1 MKKHHIFKVISAFST
16 QAAGIGFSFLFNVML
31 ARLLGSNDTGIY
43 FLALT
48 ILSICATIARLGLD
62 NAILRFAAVAQN
74 QGQQTALS
82 ALHRKSVGL
91 VVVTGVCVM
100 FFAWYITPYLPIGRG
115 LERGLQDVLPIMLLA
130 IVPTALILLQ
140 GEFFK
145 AVGKTSTAIFVQA
158 VLLPMFLV
166 LGVLYHLLQGKAT
179 FHNIVLLY
187 TISATISAL
196 LAILIWCMAKPR
208 PWKKPGYFDMRLL
221 LRTSVPLLWVALM
234 SMLMSWTDILVLG
247 VWTDSSMVGIYG
259 IASRIAALTAVVL
272 MVGNAIVAP
281 RFAALYS
288 ADRHDELQRLAQR
301 SAGWTLLVSSPI
313 ILLMLFFPE
322 FLLQLFGSDF
332 VEGATI
338 LRILALGQIVN
349 VAMGS
354 VGYLLMMTGN
364 QQLMRN
370 NIVASALL
378 NLIGNLLLVPAFGVC
393 GAAVSTAFALAF
405 MNIVSFLMVNKKLRI
420 NTMGYLFRG
429 SP

>member
-1 MKKHHIFKVISAFST
+1 LKKRHIFKVISAFST
-16 QAAGIGFSFLFNVML
+16 QAAGVGLSFLFNVML
-31 ARLLGSNDTGIY
+31 ARLLGPNDTGAY
-43 FLALT
+43 FLSLT
-48 ILSICATIARLGLD
+48 ILSICATIARLGLE

-74 QGQQTALS
+74 QGQQTVLS
-82 ALHRKSVGL
+82 ALHRQSIGL
-91 VVVTGVCVM
+91 VVVVGVFVM
-100 FFAWYITPYLPIGRG
+100 FFAWYLTPYLPIGRG
-115 LERGLQDVLPIMLLA
+115 RENGLQDVLPIMLLA
-130 IVPTALILLQ
+130 IVPTALIFLQ

-145 AVGKTSTAIFVQA
+145 AIGKTSTAIFVQA

-166 LGVLYHLLQGKAT
+166 LGVFYYLLQGKAT
-179 FHNIVLLY
+179 IHNIALLY
-187 TISATISAL
+187 TVSATISVL
-196 LAILIWCMAKPR
+196 LAILIWCIAKPR
-208 PWKKPGYFDMRLL
+208 PWQKPGYFDMRLL

-234 SMLMSWTDILVLG
+234 SMVMSWTDILVLG

-259 IASRIAALTAVVL
+259 IASRIAALTSFIL
-272 MVGNAIVAP
+272 IVGNAIVAP

-301 SAGWTLLVSSPI
+301 SAGWTLLASSPI

-354 VGYLLMMTGN
+354 VGYLLMMTGH

-378 NLIGNLLLVPAFGVC
+378 NLMGNLLLVPAFGVC

-405 MNIVSFLMVNKKLRI
+405 MNIVSFLMVNKRLRI
-420 NTMGYLFRG
+420 NTMGYLLR
-429 SP
+429 SSL

>member
-1 MKKHHIFKVISAFST
+1 MKKRQVFKVISAFST
-16 QAAGIGFSFLFNVML
+16 QAAGVGFSFLFNVIL

-74 QGQQTALS
+74 QRQQTILS
-82 ALHRKSVGL
+82 ALHRQSICL
-91 VVVTGVCVM
+91 VVIAGVFVM
-100 FFAWYITPYLPIGRG
+100 FFAWYVTPYLPIGRG
-115 LERGLQDVLPIMLLA
+115 RENGLQNVLPIMLLA
-130 IVPTALILLQ
+130 IVPTALIFLQ

-145 AVGKTSTAIFVQA
+145 AIGKTSTAIFVQA

-166 LGVLYHLLQGKAT
+166 LGVLYYLLQGKAT
-179 FHNIVLLY
+179 IHDVVLLY
-187 TISATISAL
+187 AASATISVL
-196 LAILIWCMAKPR
+196 LALLIWCMAKPR
-208 PWKKPGYFDMRLL
+208 PWQKPGYFDMRLL
-221 LRTSVPLLWVALM
+221 LRTCVPLLWVALM
-234 SMLMSWTDILVLG
+234 NMLMSWTDILVLG

-259 IASRIAALTAVVL
+259 IASRIAALTSFIL
-272 MVGNAIVAP
+272 IVGNAIVAP

-301 SAGWTLLVSSPI
+301 SAGWTLLASSPI

-332 VEGATI
+332 VEGVTI

-420 NTMGYLFRG
+420 NTMGYLIR
-429 SP
+429 SSL